1 MRTII
6 QATLLFLMSG
16 QVHAEVY
23 RKIDPN
29 TGHIT
34 LTNIPPRSGTE
45 AEAPEKKTA
54 LPPKAMPAPSTK
66 SPGDFPKVSPVL
78 QKERDT
84 DRKKILEDELKAEQL
99 ALKEANE
106 KKAAAEIIA
115 RHKINILA
123 LEREITNV
131 K

>member
-1 MRTII
+1 MRSIVL
-6 QATLLFLMSG
+6 AALLLLMSG
-16 QVHAEVY
+16 QLRAEVF

-34 LTNIPPRSGTE
+34 LTNIPPRSE

-54 LPPKAMPAPSTK
+54 SSPVKAMSAPSTK
-66 SPGDFPKVSPVL
+66 SPGDFPKVSPVV

-84 DRKKILEDELKAEQL
+84 DRKKILEDELKAEQV
-99 ALKEANE
+99 ALKEAND

-115 RHKINILA
+115 RHKVNILA